1 MIKKYMIMAGCLLI
15 LLGAAVTCPAI
26 SDSTGDVWHYTYS
39 ETGWTWERYAG
50 EKSNI
55 DITDI
60 SYTTAGGKTT
70 VTLTVAGNIVD
81 SQNVYYYIYVVSES
95 LSSFAYYSNGLE
107 YIIDPVSAGS
117 NTGSKAGSSS
127 WSVTFNVD
135 VSNGS
140 YSVYGYAL
148 EYTDAYQGTSGEY
161 WGDWAPD
168 TYFPAYDTYYGDTT
182 GGTEGGETGGN
193 ETGDTTTGG
202 ETGTTEEGSTADET
216 GSTTPQEGTPGF
228 ELLLAVFAVTIALIL
243 IKRRR

>member
-1 MIKKYMIMAGCLLI
+1 MIKKYMIMIGCLFI
-15 LLGAAVTCPAI
+15 LLGAALTCSAF
-26 SDSTGDVWHYTYS
+26 SDSAGDVWHYTYS

-60 SYTTAGGKTT
+60 SYTTAWGKTT

-81 SQNVYYYIYVVSES
+81 SQNVYYYIYVVSENLS
-95 LSSFAYYSNGLE
+95 LSYFAYYTNGLE
-107 YIIDPVSAGS
+107 YILDPVSAGS
-117 NTGSKAGSSS
+117 NTVSKAGSSS

-135 VSNGS
+135 VSNGL

-148 EYTDAYQGTSGEY
+148 EYTDVYKATSGEY

-168 TYFPAYDTYYGDTT
+168 TYFPAYDTYYGDIT

-202 ETGTTEEGSTADET
+202 ETGN
-216 GSTTPQEGTPGF
+216 TTPQKGTPGF
-228 ELLLAVFAVTIALIL
+228 ESLLAVFAVTIALIL
-243 IKRRR
+243 IKRRG